1 MGEKP
6 LIEIRDI
13 IKNYKDGEATVEV
26 LKGSSFTVNK
36 GEIIAVLGPSGSGKT
51 TLLNI
56 LGGIDCPD
64 EGEVIFDGNL
74 LSWDYK
80 SLVEYRKN
88 NVGFVFQQYALVSD
102 LSVYQ
107 NVEIGRRLVSS
118 PITTESM
125 LESAGMLHKRKSMPW
140 QLSGGEQQRVALARA
155 LIKKPALLLCDEPT
169 GALDASSGAKIMSL
183 ISELARKIKQT
194 AIIVTHDIAVC
205 RIADRIFRL
214 EDGILTEQAK

>member
-1 MGEKP
+1 
-6 LIEIRDI
+6 
-13 IKNYKDGEATVEV
+13 
-26 LKGSSFTVNK
+26 
-36 GEIIAVLGPSGSGKT
+36 
-51 TLLNI
+51 
-56 LGGIDCPD
+56 
-64 EGEVIFDGNL
+64 L

-107 NVEIGRRLVSS
+107 NVEIVRRLVSS

-125 LESAGMLHKRKSMPW
+125 LESVGMLHKRKSMPW

-183 ISELARKIKQT
+183 ISDLARKIKQT

>member
-6 LIEIRDI
+6 LIEI
-13 IKNYKDGEATVEV
+13 KNITKRYKDGQTTVEV
-26 LKGSSFTVNK
+26 LKGCSLAVNK
-36 GEIIAVLGPSGSGKT
+36 GEIIVILGPSGSGKT

-56 LGGIDCPD
+56 IGGIDCPD
-64 EGEVIFDGNL
+64 EGEVIFDGKM

-80 SLVEYRKN
+80 SLVEYRKS

-107 NVEIGRRLVSS
+107 NVEIVRKLVSS
-118 PITTESM
+118 PVSTESM

-140 QLSGGEQQRVALARA
+140 QLSGGEQQRVAIARA
-155 LIKKPALLLCDEPT
+155 LVKRPALLLCDEPT
-169 GALDASSGAKIMSL
+169 GALDTSMGAQIMSL
-183 ISELARKIKQT
+183 ISELARKENQT

-205 RIADRIFRL
+205 SLADRIFRL
-214 EDGILTEQAK
+214 EDGVLRVHY